1 MAREHFMTFAVFSK
15 ISVDWFSAVQKKN
28 SRNSVKNG
36 TFAVIL
42 TKNQKPSHEEICLPV
57 YLVANTT
64 GAGRKK

>member
-1 MAREHFMTFAVFSK
+1 MTREPFINVIVFSK
-15 ISVDWFSAVQKKN
+15 ISFDWFSAVQKKS

-57 YLVANTT
+57 
-64 GAGRKK
+64 

>member
-1 MAREHFMTFAVFSK
+1 MTREPFINVIVFSK
-15 ISVDWFSAVQKKN
+15 ISFDWFSAVQKKS

-64 GAGRKK
+64 GAGGKK

>member
-1 MAREHFMTFAVFSK
+1 MTFAVFSK

-42 TKNQKPSHEEICLPV
+42 TKNQRTSHEEICSPV
-57 YLVANTT
+57 YLVVNATD
-64 GAGRKK
+64 GGRKQ

>member
-42 TKNQKPSHEEICLPV
+42 TKNQRTSHEEICSPV
-57 YLVANTT
+57 YLVVNATD
-64 GAGRKK
+64 GGRKQ